1 VFKDISPSDA
11 HRLRDFL
18 QQAGY
23 DEDDLK
29 RQGYL
34 KEAPR
39 ARLRNLPRL
48 LDLTQEPNCLNTL
61 LRWFW
66 LGVSQDIASAA
77 LLPEWF
83 TDLALSVGLLQRT
96 GNQLAAPAML
106 FPVNGFLAV
115 CDHSANLSP
124 SDPDFVLWPNPTTH
138 LVSRFTIRRPS
149 RATLDLGT
157 GNAIQALSATRHS
170 EQVVATDLNPRAIK
184 YAKFATALNGLENIE
199 CLVGDGFA
207 PVSGRKFD
215 LIVSNPPFYI
225 GPSVRHSFCDNPM
238 DLDHLCRRFVK
249 EAPDFLQEGGYFQM
263 LCEWVQVRGQSWEER
278 ITEWVA
284 GTGCDAWILKVNT
297 QTTDPTVY
305 AQTHVLLS
313 PTAPEHDVELYNEY
327 MAYYRERNVEAIH
340 DGMIALRRRSGQNW
354 CAVEE
359 FADVPKEAFGESL
372 LALFAA
378 QDFLRAHPA
387 DEQILS
393 AKLTLSPS
401 CRLEQFFQPGGGQWQ
416 PTSLTL
422 RLMNGFPFFAN
433 LQLPVAELLS
443 ACDGSRTAGELI
455 QRFAQR
461 VDAPVERVQSE
472 CLAIIRGLIER
483 GFVVG

>member
-1 VFKDISPSDA
+1 VFKDISPGDA

-23 DEDDLK
+23 DGDNLQQK
-29 RQGYL
+29 GYL

-66 LGVSQDIASAA
+66 LGVSQDVTSAA
-77 LLPEWF
+77 LFPEWF
-83 TDLALSVGLLQRT
+83 TDLALSIGLLHRA

-115 CDHSANLSP
+115 CDHSSKISP
-124 SDPDFVLWPNPTTH
+124 SDPDFVLWPNPTSRV
-138 LVSRFTIRRPS
+138 VSSFAVRRPS

-157 GNAIQALSATRHS
+157 GNAIQALAAARHS
-170 EQVVATDLNPRAIK
+170 DHVVAADLNPRAIN

-199 CLVGDGFA
+199 CLLGDGYG

-215 LIVSNPPFYI
+215 LIVCNPPFFI
-225 GPSVRHSFCDNPM
+225 SPSFRHSFCDNPM

-249 EAPDFLQEGGYFQM
+249 EAPDCLEEGGYFQM
-263 LCEWVQVRGQSWEER
+263 LCEWAQVRGQSWEER

-284 GTGCDAWILKVNT
+284 GSGCDAWILKVHKEDPKDYT
-297 QTTDPTVY
+297 QT
-305 AQTHVLLS
+305 HIMLS
-313 PTAPEHDVELYNEY
+313 PAAPEHDVALYNEY

-340 DGMIALRRRSGQNW
+340 GGMIALRRRSGQNW
-354 CAVEE
+354 CVVEE
-359 FADVPKEAFGESL
+359 FADVPQEPFGESVL
-372 LALFAA
+372 GLFAA

-387 DEQILS
+387 DEQIL
-393 AKLTLSPS
+393 AEKLRLSPS
-401 CRLEQFFQPGGGQWQ
+401 CRLEQFFEPGGGQWQ

-422 RLMNGFPFFAN
+422 RLTKGFPFFAK
-433 LQLPVAELLS
+433 LQPPVAELLS

-455 QRFAQR
+455 QGFAQQ
-461 VDAPVERVQSE
+461 VDAPVEKVQSE
-472 CLAIIRGLIER
+472 CLRIIRSLIER
-483 GFVVG
+483 GFVVC